1 MQKKHYVGCMKIKIT
16 NKAKKFIQGRKIK
29 DVTFIL
35 KELDVSGCCVGIAKE
50 IEPVYQ
56 APKDASGYRYIQADG
71 YHVFVSRRIKIIG
84 PLTLT
89 TEGFWKLKRLYLS
102 GTTVPI

>member
-1 MQKKHYVGCMKIKIT
+1 MKIKIT
-16 NKAKKFIQGRKIK
+16 NKAKKFIQDRKIK

-35 KELDVSGCCVGIAKE
+35 KELDVAGCCVGIAKD
-50 IEPVYQ
+50 IEPVYK
-56 APKDASGYRYIQADG
+56 APMDASGYRYIQADG
-71 YHVFVSRRIKIIG
+71 YHVFISRRIKIIG
-84 PLTLT
+84 PLALK